1 MLDVLAFGAHPDDV
15 EIQCGGTLLKM
26 HSKGYLTGIV
36 DLTRGEM
43 GTRGTVEER
52 RQEAEASAKILK
64 ISVRENLE
72 LPDGQL
78 HLTES
83 FRRKV
88 AMVIR
93 QHRPKIV
100 LAPYFQ
106 DSHPDHAY
114 GGRLVF
120 EGAFI
125 AGLRKYDLPGEAYRP
140 ATLLYYPS
148 HYEFSP
154 GFIID
159 VTPFYA
165 EKIKAIYC
173 YQSQLYQPH
182 AQGPQTNIS
191 APDFQERLDLR
202 SRYYGESI
210 GVRYGEPFWMHQP
223 VPVEDPVALFGE
235 KRLEWNGMF
244 GLKTS

>member
-1 MLDVLAFGAHPDDV
+1 MIDVLAFGAHPDDV

-26 HSKGYLTGIV
+26 HSLGYTTGIA

-43 GTRGTVEER
+43 GTRGTPEER
-52 RQEAEASAKILK
+52 QLEAEASAKILK
-64 ISVRENLE
+64 LTFRENLE
-72 LPDGQL
+72 LPDG
-78 HLTES
+78 HLQVTEA
-83 FRRKV
+83 FRQKV
-88 AMVIR
+88 ALLLR
-93 QHRPKIV
+93 KHRPKIL
-100 LAPYFQ
+100 LAPYFK

-114 GGRLVF
+114 GGKLVF

-125 AGLRKYDLPGEAYRP
+125 AGLRKYDLPDEAYRP
-140 ATLLYYPS
+140 ATILYYPS

-154 GFIID
+154 SFVID
-159 VTPFYA
+159 ITPFYS
-165 EKIKAIYC
+165 EKLKAVYC
-173 YQSQLYQPH
+173 YQSQLYQAKSQEPS
-182 AQGPQTNIS
+182 TNIS
-191 APDFQERLDLR
+191 SPDFQERLDLR

-210 GVRYGEPFWMHQP
+210 GVRYGEPFWVHQL